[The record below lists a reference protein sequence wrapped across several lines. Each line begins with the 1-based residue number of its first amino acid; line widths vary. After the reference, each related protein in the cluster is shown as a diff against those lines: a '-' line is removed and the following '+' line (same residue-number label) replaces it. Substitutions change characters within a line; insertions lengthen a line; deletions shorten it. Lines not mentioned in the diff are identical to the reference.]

1 MATLTKILL
10 LSVLFIGA
18 HAGANEVF
26 SWKNPSGSTSYSDV
40 PAQPPAGTS
49 QPHECAHHS
58 VTPPPAPAAAA
69 ANPESLAEQ
78 QQKLGEQIARQ
89 NKQIEEQ
96 NKRVGRRKPP
106 PPGRKLPSRAHQP
119 PICRKRPRQQPRCLN
134 RPATMAI
141 LPNSAIEFAYEHQGR
156 LKPFQTAFVI
166 IPFEK
171 IT

>member
-10 LSVLFIGA
+10 LSMLFIGT

-40 PAQPPAGTS
+40 PRNLQPAQVNRMNVRT
-49 QPHECAHHS
+49 HS

-96 NKRVGRRKPP
+96 NKRVEEEKDRK
-106 PPGRKLPSRAHQP
+106 S
-119 PICRKRPRQQPRCLN
+119 
-134 RPATMAI
+134 
-141 LPNSAIEFAYEHQGR
+141 
-156 LKPFQTAFVI
+156 VV
-166 IPFEK
+166 
-171 IT
+171 

>member
-40 PAQPPAGTS
+40 PRNLQPAQVNRMNVRT
-49 QPHECAHHS
+49 HS
-58 VTPPPAPAAAA
+58 VTRPPAPAAAA

-96 NKRVGRRKPP
+96 NKRVEEENRR
-106 PPGRKLPSRAHQP
+106 REEENCQAAR
-119 PICRKRPRQQPRCLN
+119 INRQFAESARVNN
-134 RPATMAI
+134 RDALIARYDGDI
-141 LPNSAIEFAYEHQGR
+141 AKFCN
-156 LKPFQTAFVI
+156 
-166 IPFEK
+166 
-171 IT
+171 